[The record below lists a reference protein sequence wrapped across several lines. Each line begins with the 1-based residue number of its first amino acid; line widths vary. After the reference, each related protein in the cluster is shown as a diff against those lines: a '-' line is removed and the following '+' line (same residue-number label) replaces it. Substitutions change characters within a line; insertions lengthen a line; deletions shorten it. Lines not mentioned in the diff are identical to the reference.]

1 MELPPRHYDRTIH
14 RWKTRFDLNETDEFI
29 KELYKRFIAQT
40 HCELCNKEFKFNR
53 DRQMEH
59 DHETGKFRNIVCNK
73 CNHRKSDLKL
83 RTDNKSGYKGIGWM
97 KSDNIWRFRAVI
109 DGKQKTI
116 KKSVDFDKL
125 VIFADKWKKEND
137 YYK

>member
-14 RWKTRFDLNETDEFI
+14 RWKIRWGLNETDEFI

-40 HCELCNKEFKFNR
+40 HCELCGKEFKSSK

-83 RTDNKSGYKGIGWM
+83 RTDNTSGYKGISWH
-97 KSDNIWRFRAVI
+97 KSHNMWRFRAMV
-109 DGKQKTI
+109 DGKVKTI
-116 KKSVDFDKL
+116 KYSTDFEWLKA
-125 VIFADKWKKEND
+125 FADNWKKENN
-137 YYK
+137 YYT